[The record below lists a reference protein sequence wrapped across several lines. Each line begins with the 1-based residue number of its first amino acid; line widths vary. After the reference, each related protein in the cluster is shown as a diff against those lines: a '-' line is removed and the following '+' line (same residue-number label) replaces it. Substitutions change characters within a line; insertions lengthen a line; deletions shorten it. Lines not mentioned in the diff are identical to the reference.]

1 VQVSRHN
8 TQHSRLALE
17 TRRCDERPK
26 SFCTFCNYIPEAK
39 RSDCPKSKLSAF
51 ARIAIQER
59 LPFDDH
65 IMLCKCPYLTPL
77 QSRLAASILSLV
89 LVAIVFYSLSSPHFA
104 YASEL
109 SNDGSGDSRP
119 GEDHNWHRIEDERLI
134 ADGVE
139 TDVEGNGMLARQ
151 TNEQPDQV
159 AISGNNEPNQLNIE
173 AEQTSRWSYSERLLH
188 GPYGEKGVGLP
199 TPLFLVEEVQAIEH
213 DELRRRDEEDGGSLD
228 IMEKRQNSEPRNIY
242 VSMNTCLQPTYNG
255 TGLQT
260 DAPPQLTLYV
270 ATSANNKSPGPESS
284 GEQSI
289 VPLDQGFAHINITA
303 STNVFMAVHA
313 PQLPTDFTG
322 VWNYELAVS
331 IDDYYHRAQN
341 TTPFLYL
348 VDTDT
353 TAALMVT
360 DNLTQADAH
369 EDEYKDWMSAD
380 NPFMVFVSN
389 TNYTKDLGLE
399 KSFCGLKNNAQSQ
412 SRSSDP
418 NGTITHVAMDMT
430 YRGLGNKP
438 KQQFYVS
445 ALNSSSGYNGRL
457 AMDGNSTASGK
468 GVIGGGGTVWP
479 SMNWVT
485 KSDGNCALMFD
496 LDFCSEVAYAVPANT
511 AIYPDRSGLAA
522 RYDSYAADLYKNFTY
537 SMEQIACNASS
548 DSRYSPTV
556 GCDDCAAA
564 YKEWLCAVSIPR
576 CEDYSAGYEWLQP
589 RNVGQRYSNG
599 TYLTDDILSSSYE
612 PMSGA
617 PTLPGSPAWSQTLN
631 STFASN
637 RSRNHEIID
646 LDIMPGPYKEVL
658 PCEDLCY
665 SLVQKCPAAMGI
677 GCPAKGKGL
686 ERSYGTRDDPEM
698 VKCSYLGAVYYH
710 NDAEI
715 VGRNVGMAT
724 AIALIVAFALV

>member
-1 VQVSRHN
+1 
-8 TQHSRLALE
+8 
-17 TRRCDERPK
+17 
-26 SFCTFCNYIPEAK
+26 
-39 RSDCPKSKLSAF
+39 
-51 ARIAIQER
+51 
-59 LPFDDH
+59 
-65 IMLCKCPYLTPL
+65 MLCKCPRLTPL
-77 QSRLAASILSLV
+77 QSRFAASVLALA
-89 LVAIVFYSLSSPHFA
+89 LVAIVFWSLSNPHFA

-109 SNDGSGDSRP
+109 SDDGAGNSRP
-119 GEDHNWHRIEDERLI
+119 GEDHNWHRIEDERLV
-134 ADGVE
+134 ADGVAL
-139 TDVEGNGMLARQ
+139 DVGDNVLVARQ
-151 TNEQPDQV
+151 TNEQPEQV

-173 AEQTSRWSYSERLLH
+173 AGQTARWSYSEKLLH
-188 GPYGEKGVGLP
+188 GAYGEQGAGLP
-199 TPLFLVEEVQAIEH
+199 TPLFLADEEEEAIEH
-213 DELRRRDEEDGGSLD
+213 NELRKRSEGDGANVD
-228 IMEKRQNSEPRNIY
+228 MMEKRQSSESRTIY
-242 VSMNTCLQPTYNG
+242 VSMNICVQPTYNG
-255 TGLQT
+255 TGSQT
-260 DAPPQLTLYV
+260 DAPPQLALYV
-270 ATSANNKSPGPESS
+270 ATSANNKSPGPGSS

-289 VPLDQGFAHINITA
+289 VQLDEGFAHINITA
-303 STNVFMAVHA
+303 STDVYIAIHA

-341 TTPFLYL
+341 ATPFMYL

-353 TAALMVT
+353 NAALMVT
-360 DNLTQADAH
+360 DNLTQADAQD
-369 EDEYKDWMSAD
+369 DEYKDWMNAN
-380 NPFMVFVSN
+380 NPFMVFASN
-389 TNYTKDLGLE
+389 TNYTKDLGLA
-399 KSFCGLKNNAQSQ
+399 KSFCGLKNNAQIQ

-418 NGTITHVAMDMT
+418 NGTITHITMDMT
-430 YRGLGNKP
+430 KRGLGNKP

-445 ALNSSSGYNGRL
+445 ALNSSSGYFGRL

-479 SMNWVT
+479 PMSWVT

-496 LDFCSEVAYAVPANT
+496 LEFCSEVAYAVPANT
-511 AIYPDRSGLAA
+511 AIYAERSDLAA
-522 RYDSYAADLYKNFTY
+522 RYDSHAAALYKNFTY

-548 DSRYSPTV
+548 DSRYSPAKD
-556 GCDDCAAA
+556 CDDCASA

-589 RNVGQRYSNG
+589 RNVAQSYSNG
-599 TYLTDDILSSSYE
+599 TYLTADILNSTYY
-612 PMSGA
+612 PMLGA

-665 SLVQKCPAAMGI
+665 SLVQKCPASMNI

-710 NDAEI
+710 NDAGI
-715 VGRNVGMAT
+715 VERSTGMAA
-724 AIALIVAFALV
+724 AIALLVAFALA

>member
-1 VQVSRHN
+1 
-8 TQHSRLALE
+8 
-17 TRRCDERPK
+17 
-26 SFCTFCNYIPEAK
+26 
-39 RSDCPKSKLSAF
+39 
-51 ARIAIQER
+51 
-59 LPFDDH
+59 
-65 IMLCKCPYLTPL
+65 MLCKCPHLTPL
-77 QSRLAASILSLV
+77 QSRLAASVLSLV
-89 LVAIVFYSLSSPHFA
+89 LVAIVFWSLSNPHFA

-109 SNDGSGDSRP
+109 SDDGAGNSRP
-119 GEDHNWHRIEDERLI
+119 GEDHNWHRIEDERMV

-139 TDVEGNGMLARQ
+139 TELEEDFLEARQ
-151 TNEQPDQV
+151 SNEQPEEV

-173 AEQTSRWSYSERLLH
+173 AGQTARWSYSERLLH
-188 GPYGEKGVGLP
+188 GPYGEKGAGLP
-199 TPLFLVEEVQAIEH
+199 TPLFLVEEVEKIVH
-213 DELRRRDEEDGGSLD
+213 SDLKRRNEEDDGSLD
-228 IMEKRQNSEPRNIY
+228 TMEKRQTSSEPRNIY
-242 VSMNTCLQPTYNG
+242 VSMNTCVQPTWNG

-270 ATSANNKSPGPESS
+270 ATSANNKSPGPGSS

-289 VPLDQGFAHINITA
+289 VPLEQGFAHINITA
-303 STNVFMAVHA
+303 STNVYMAIHA
-313 PQLPTDFTG
+313 PQLPPDFAG
-322 VWNYELAVS
+322 IWNYELAVS

-341 TTPFLYL
+341 TTPFMYL

-369 EDEYKDWMSAD
+369 EDEYKEWMNAN

-430 YRGLGNKP
+430 FRGLGNKP

-445 ALNSSSGYNGRL
+445 ALNSSSGYYGRL

-522 RYDSYAADLYKNFTY
+522 RYDSYAANLYKNFTY
-537 SMEQIACNASS
+537 SMEQIACNATS
-548 DSRYSPTV
+548 DSRYSPAK
-556 GCDDCAAA
+556 GCDDCASA

-599 TYLTDDILSSSYE
+599 TYLTDDILNSSYV
-612 PMSGA
+612 PMPGA

-710 NDAEI
+710 NDAGI
-715 VGRNVGMAT
+715 VGRNVGIAT
-724 AIALIVAFALV
+724 LIAFIVAFALA

>member
-1 VQVSRHN
+1 
-8 TQHSRLALE
+8 
-17 TRRCDERPK
+17 
-26 SFCTFCNYIPEAK
+26 
-39 RSDCPKSKLSAF
+39 
-51 ARIAIQER
+51 
-59 LPFDDH
+59 
-65 IMLCKCPYLTPL
+65 MLCKCPRLTPL
-77 QSRLAASILSLV
+77 QSRFAASVLALA
-89 LVAIVFYSLSSPHFA
+89 LVAIIFWSLSNPHFA

-109 SNDGSGDSRP
+109 STDGAGNSRP

-134 ADGVE
+134 TDGIEADVGE
-139 TDVEGNGMLARQ
+139 DILAARQ
-151 TNEQPDQV
+151 TNEQPDEV

-173 AEQTSRWSYSERLLH
+173 AGQTAKWRYAERFLH
-188 GPYGEKGVGLP
+188 GAYGEKGVGLP
-199 TPLFLVEEVQAIEH
+199 TNLFHEEEVEAVVH
-213 DELRRRDEEDGGSLD
+213 SELKKRHEEDSLD
-228 IMEKRQNSEPRNIY
+228 MNMMEKRQSTESRNVYI
-242 VSMNTCLQPTYNG
+242 SINTCLQPTYNG
-255 TGLQT
+255 TGTQLVG
-260 DAPPQLTLYV
+260 PSQLTLYV
-270 ATSANNKSPGPESS
+270 ATSANNQNPGPASS

-289 VPLDQGFAHINITA
+289 VPLDEGFAHINITA
-303 STNVFMAVHA
+303 SKDVYMAVHA
-313 PQLPTDFTG
+313 PELPTDFTG
-322 VWNYELAVS
+322 IWNYELAVS

-348 VDTDT
+348 IDTDT

-360 DNLTQADAH
+360 DNLTQADPQIDDAQKH
-369 EDEYKDWMSAD
+369 EYQAWMNST
-380 NPFMVFVSN
+380 NPFMVFASN
-389 TNYTKDLGLE
+389 TNYTKDLGLN
-399 KSFCGLKNNAQSQ
+399 KSFCGLKNNAQIQ
-412 SRSSDP
+412 SKAGDP
-418 NGTITHVAMDMT
+418 NGTISHIQMDMT
-430 YRGLGNKP
+430 SRGLGNKP
-438 KQQFYVS
+438 KQQFYMS
-445 ALNSSSGYNGRL
+445 ALNSSSGYVGRL

-479 SMNWVT
+479 GMNWVT

-548 DSRYSPTV
+548 DSRYSPAK
-556 GCDDCAAA
+556 GCDDCADA

-576 CEDYSAGYEWLQP
+576 CEDYSAGYDWLQE

-599 TYLTDDILSSSYE
+599 TYLSDDILNSSYI
-612 PMSGA
+612 PMPGA

-665 SLVQKCPAAMGI
+665 SLVQKCPASMGI

-710 NDAEI
+710 NGAGTVGSSTAMAAAI
-715 VGRNVGMAT
+715 VLT
-724 AIALIVAFALV
+724 IAFMLI